1 MRMIVDEVRELEI
14 LLAQPETLRSSS
26 EFERLVSDDF
36 VEFGNSGRVYRKED
50 VRAMVAAHPP
60 EAPVP
65 IADLR
70 VIELSPD
77 AGLALYSTPQ
87 SNRSSVWRREA
98 SGLRIVFHQGTNTPS
113 TGENRPPPGRQEVI
127 GIVVEYFRAIEAKDT
142 ERVRAC
148 LHPDV
153 AQTEYPNQ
161 LVKAGASR
169 KLDAMLD
176 GLTRGAK
183 VLSSESYEVE
193 DSLVDGDRVACR
205 VHWRGTLAVEV
216 LGKKPGDV
224 LEARFGVFLRLKDGK
239 VLEQHNFDCFYV

>member
-1 MRMIVDEVRELEI
+1 MIEEEVRELEI
-14 LLAQPETLRSSS
+14 LLAQPETLRSPS

-36 VEFGNSGRVYRKED
+36 VEFGISGRVYRKAD
-50 VRAMVAAHPP
+50 VRAMIAAHPP
-60 EAPVP
+60 QAPVP

-70 VIELSPD
+70 VVQLSPD
-77 AGLALYSTPQ
+77 AALAMYSTPQ
-87 SNRSSVWRREA
+87 SYRSSVWRREG
-98 SGLRIVFHQGTNTPS
+98 SGFRIVFHQGTGIPATTS
-113 TGENRPPPGRQEVI
+113 ENRPPVGRQEAI
-127 GIVVEYFRAIEAKDT
+127 GIVVEYFRAIEAKEV

-169 KLDAMLD
+169 TLEVMLD
-176 GLTRGAK
+176 GLARGAN
-183 VLSSESYEVE
+183 VLKAERYEIE

>member
-1 MRMIVDEVRELEI
+1 
-14 LLAQPETLRSSS
+14 LAQPETLRSAA
-26 EFERLVSDDF
+26 EVERLVSDDF
-36 VEFGNSGRVYRKED
+36 VEFGNSGRVYGKAD
-50 VRAMVAAHPP
+50 VLAMIAAHPP
-60 EAPVP
+60 QAPVP

-70 VIELSPD
+70 VVELSAD

-98 SGLRIVFHQGTNTPS
+98 SGFRIVFHQGTSIPAAS
-113 TGENRPPPGRQEVI
+113 SENRPAPGRQEAI
-127 GIVVEYFRAIEAKDT
+127 GIVVEYFRALEAKDT

-169 KLDAMLD
+169 TLEVMLE
-176 GLTRGAK
+176 GLARGAK
-183 VLSSESYEVE
+183 VLSAERYEIE

-205 VHWRGTLAVEV
+205 VHFRGTLAVGV
-216 LGKKPGDV
+216 LGKQPGDV